1 MCVAR
6 SEQWEAVKELLV
18 TSSCV
23 ALKANCPLERELLNP
38 IEAEA
43 KGRIRECELEDSLC
57 GRVQPAV
64 THCEQP
70 WVGRLDP

>member
-43 KGRIRECELEDSLC
+43 KGRNFGNVSLRIVC
-57 GRVQPAV
+57 VDVSSQP
-64 THCEQP
+64 
-70 WVGRLDP
+70 